1 MIVQFNFIFQF
12 GPAEMSDIRIFSNS
26 VIMFD
31 EKNRGQERKK
41 NCLH

>member
-1 MIVQFNFIFQF
+1 MIVQFNFILQF
-12 GPAEMSDIRIFSNS
+12 GPAESDIRIFLNS